1 MNTDPLL
8 HNLPAGTDLDALRRF
23 GFRFGDKGAHT
34 SRTIMLQELE
44 ILLKTVPQSA
54 ARADYDQS
62 IIEENCLGKQTVAS
76 RTITAQRLRELYA
89 LDPAVPLFRLFRLLQ
104 AMDERSTSLLA
115 LFTALARDP
124 ILRLTA
130 ESILD
135 LAPGQELSRQNLF
148 ELLAASL
155 QSRLNEATIDK
166 VLRNTAASW
175 THSGHLA
182 GRMRKVRRQV
192 EPSLFVVTHALLLGH
207 LTGHRGQ
214 ALLHTLWAR
223 LLDLNEGRILDYTL
237 DARRIGLLEMTQAGG
252 VMAISFNTLLTAEER
267 RLAYG
272 TH

>member
-1 MNTDPLL
+1 MNSDPLL
-8 HNLPAGTDLDALRRF
+8 HNLPAGADLDSLRRF

-44 ILLKTVPQSA
+44 LLLKSVPQSA
-54 ARADYDQS
+54 ARADYDQA
-62 IIEENCLGKQTVAS
+62 IMEDNCLGKQTAAS
-76 RTITAQRLRELYA
+76 RALTAQRLRELYA

-104 AMDERSTSLLA
+104 AMDEQNTPLFA

-130 ESILD
+130 AALFE
-135 LAPGQELSRQNLF
+135 LAPGQELSRQKLSA
-148 ELLAASL
+148 LLSASL
-155 QSRLNEATIDK
+155 HSRLNDATIDK

-175 THSGHLA
+175 TQSGHLA

-192 EPSLFVVTHALLLGH
+192 QPSLFVVTHALLLGH
-207 LTGHRGQ
+207 LIGHRGQ

-237 DARRIGLLEMTQAGG
+237 DARRIGLLEMSQAGG
-252 VMAISFNTLLTAEER
+252 VMAISFNTLLTVEER